1 MFDCLFLSIETNNE
15 NEMATNRSR
24 VPYILQTKRYF
35 NFLND
40 LYTPII
46 YYLWKDRNSCMGCN
60 FVNVLRFTLYVNL
73 YMQ

>member
-35 NFLND
+35 NFFKWF
-40 LYTPII
+40 I
-46 YYLWKDRNSCMGCN
+46 YSYHILSLER
-60 FVNVLRFTLYVNL
+60 
-73 YMQ
+73 

>member
-35 NFLND
+35 IFLND

-46 YYLWKDRNSCMGCN
+46 
-60 FVNVLRFTLYVNL
+60 
-73 YMQ
+73 